1 MAITKNYQ
9 KVKEFCKSV
18 REDCIDMIKKNLDIE
33 DILGEPEAAM
43 MMGQCLGM
51 YDKAVDL
58 MIDQARQLDEMAEML
73 EASYKTIQKMEDT
86 INDLRKEVKKA
97 Q

>member
-18 REDCIDMIKKNLDIE
+18 REDSIDMIKKNASIE
-33 DILGEPEAAM
+33 DILGQPEVAM
-43 MMGQCLGM
+43 MMGKTLEI

-58 MIDQARQLDEMAEML
+58 MTDQARQLDEMAEML
-73 EASYKTIQKMEDT
+73 EASYKIIQNMEET
-86 INDLRKEVKKA
+86 INDLRKEVNGA
-97 Q
+97 H